1 MTLPVEAVTP
11 PGEATSTAEAGV
23 LARHAAA
30 AYRDLVESYKNAYG
44 LAHAEAV
51 ARADEPDPPGRHLT
65 MLEGPPDQ
73 VTWHDLER
81 LGQRSP
87 ERMLERW
94 EEIKQAAREEL
105 QTGDRAAAALEA
117 FGSDC
122 WRRAQFAA
130 ILSELAEGWQPR
142 NGLERLLLDQMALAH
157 SSMLDWMKTLAQY
170 EAARW
175 ARERREQREG
185 EGWDPP
191 RVSEHQAVEQAAA
204 MADRFN
210 RMFLRTLRALRD
222 LRRGPQPVFVQNAG
236 QVNVGQQQVNV
247 SGGEP

>member
-1 MTLPVEAVTP
+1 MTGLAETLTP
-11 PGEATSTAEAGV
+11 LGEATSAAEAGV
-23 LARHAAA
+23 LARLAAT
-30 AYRDLVESYKNAYG
+30 AYRDLVASYKNAYQ

-51 ARADEPDPPGRHLT
+51 ARADEPDSPGHHLT
-65 MLEGPPDQ
+65 VLQDPPDQ

-94 EEIKQAAREEL
+94 EEVKEAAREEL
-105 QTGDRAAAALEA
+105 QAGDRAAAALEA

-130 ILSELAEGWQPR
+130 VRAELAEGWQPR
-142 NGLERLLLDQMALAH
+142 NGLERLLLDQLAMAH
-157 SSMLDWMKTLAQY
+157 SSMLDWLKTLAQY

-185 EGWDPP
+185 EG
-191 RVSEHQAVEQAAA
+191 
-204 MADRFN
+204 
-210 RMFLRTLRALRD
+210 
-222 LRRGPQPVFVQNAG
+222 
-236 QVNVGQQQVNV
+236 
-247 SGGEP
+247 